1 MESNIKNLI
10 NECLD
15 CKNPTC
21 IEGCP
26 VKNNIPLFIKLA
38 KQEKYDEALKVIKLT
53 STLPSIC
60 SMVCPSENQCKGHC
74 VKNKINKPV
83 AINEIEQYIT
93 LKANEVIPEII
104 KNNKKVAI
112 IGSGPSGLACAE
124 KLAILGYN
132 VDVYDAY
139 DEAGGILTYGIPS
152 FVLDKDI
159 VNKKI
164 NYIKSLGVN
173 FLMNKKLEKDIYLN
187 ELIDSYDAIYLAFG
201 ASIGKR
207 MDAKNNN
214 INGVIDANDFLEKM
228 YKNKNHLFDNVKDC
242 LVIGGGNT
250 AIDAARV
257 AKKQLGCNVSI
268 VYRRSEKEM
277 PARKDEI
284 LKAKDDNIEFN
295 FLSNPI
301 AYIGE
306 DTVKEVECIKMKLVE
321 VIGQRA
327 RPVVI
332 ENSNYIIKADLVIEA
347 ISSSIDTNLT
357 RLLDTY
363 SWGGI
368 KVNEN
373 MQTSIDKVFA
383 GGDCVNGPDLVV
395 TAMKDGIKAATSI
408 DNYIKGS
415 VTV

>member
-1 MESNIKNLI
+1 MENNITKYV

-26 VKNNIPLFIKLA
+26 VHNNIPLFIKLC
-38 KQEKYDEALKVIKLT
+38 KQGNYDEALSVINKT

-60 SMVCPSENQCKGHC
+60 SLVCPSENQCQGHC
-74 VKNKINKPV
+74 IKNKIGKPV
-83 AINEIEQYIT
+83 NIPFIEQYIS
-93 LKANEVIPEII
+93 LMANIKKEEIVS
-104 KNNKKVAI
+104 NGKKVAV

-124 KLAILGYN
+124 KLVKLGYN
-132 VDVYDAY
+132 VDVYDKY
-139 DEAGGILTYGIPS
+139 DIEGGILTYGIPN
-152 FVLDKDI
+152 FVLDKQI
-159 VNKKI
+159 VNKKVD
-164 NYIKSLGVN
+164 YIKSLGVN
-173 FLMNKKLEKDIYLN
+173 FFMNKELEKDIYLN
-187 ELIDSYDAIYLAFG
+187 DLIDSYDAVFLGFG

-214 INGVIDANDFLEKM
+214 IDGIIDANDFLEKM
-228 YKNKNHLFDNVKDC
+228 YKNQKHLFSDVKDC

-257 AKKQLGCNVSI
+257 AKKNLGCNVSI

-277 PARKDEI
+277 PARKVEI
-284 LKAKDDNIEFN
+284 LNAKNDNIDFN

-301 AYIGE
+301 AYIGN
-306 DTVKEVECIKMKLVE
+306 DKVKEVECIKMKLVE
-321 VIGQRA
+321 VEGQRA

-332 ENSNYIIKADLVIEA
+332 DNSNYIIKADLVIEA

-357 RLLDTY
+357 KLLETH

-373 MQTSIDKVFA
+373 MQTSIPKVFA
-383 GGDCVNGPDLVV
+383 GGDCVSGPSLVV
-395 TAMKDGIKAATSI
+395 TAMKDGILAAKNI
-408 DNYIKGS
+408 DKYIKGL
-415 VTV
+415 

>member
-1 MESNIKNLI
+1 MENNITKYV

-26 VKNNIPLFIKLA
+26 VHNNIPLFIKLC
-38 KQEKYDEALKVIKLT
+38 KQGNYDEALSIINKT

-60 SMVCPSENQCKGHC
+60 SLVCPSENQCQRHC
-74 VKNKINKPV
+74 IKNKIGKPV
-83 AINEIEQYIT
+83 NIPFIEQYIS
-93 LKANEVIPEII
+93 LMANIKKEEIVS
-104 KNNKKVAI
+104 NGKKVAV

-124 KLAILGYN
+124 KLVKLGYN
-132 VDVYDAY
+132 VDVYDKY
-139 DEAGGILTYGIPS
+139 DIEGGILTYGIPN
-152 FVLDKDI
+152 FVLDKQI
-159 VNKKI
+159 VNKKVD
-164 NYIKSLGVN
+164 YIKSLGVN
-173 FLMNKKLEKDIYLN
+173 FFMNKELEKDIYLN
-187 ELIDSYDAIYLAFG
+187 DLIDSYDAIFLGFG

-214 INGVIDANDFLEKM
+214 IDGVIDANDFLEKM
-228 YKNKNHLFDNVKDC
+228 YKNQKHLFSDVKDC

-257 AKKQLGCNVSI
+257 AKKNLGCNVSI

-277 PARKDEI
+277 PARKVEI
-284 LKAKDDNIEFN
+284 LNAKNDNIDFN

-301 AYIGE
+301 AYIGN
-306 DTVKEVECIKMKLVE
+306 DKVKEVECIKMKLVE
-321 VIGQRA
+321 VEGQRA

-332 ENSNYIIKADLVIEA
+332 DNSNYIIKADLVIEA

-357 RLLDTY
+357 KLLETH

-373 MQTSIDKVFA
+373 MQTSIPKVFA
-383 GGDCVNGPDLVV
+383 GGDCVSGPSLVV
-395 TAMKDGIKAATSI
+395 TAMKDGILAAKNI
-408 DNYIKGS
+408 DKFIKEN
-415 VTV
+415 

>member
-1 MESNIKNLI
+1 MENNITKYV

-26 VKNNIPLFIKLA
+26 VHNNIPLFIKLC
-38 KQEKYDEALKVIKLT
+38 KQGNYDEALSVINKT

-60 SMVCPSENQCKGHC
+60 SLVCPSENQCQGHC
-74 VKNKINKPV
+74 IKNKIGNPV
-83 AINEIEQYIT
+83 NIPFIEQYIS
-93 LKANEVIPEII
+93 LMANIKKEEIVS
-104 KNNKKVAI
+104 NGKKVAV

-124 KLAILGYN
+124 KLVKLGYK
-132 VDVYDAY
+132 VDVYDKY
-139 DEAGGILTYGIPS
+139 DIEGGILTYGIPN
-152 FVLDKDI
+152 FVLDKQI
-159 VNKKI
+159 VNKKVD
-164 NYIKSLGVN
+164 YIKSLGVN
-173 FLMNKKLEKDIYLN
+173 FFMNKELEKDIYLN
-187 ELIDSYDAIYLAFG
+187 DLIDSYDAVFLGFG

-214 INGVIDANDFLEKM
+214 IDGVIDANDFLEKM
-228 YKNKNHLFDNVKDC
+228 YKNQKHLFSDVKDC

-257 AKKQLGCNVSI
+257 AKKNLECDVSI

-277 PARKDEI
+277 PARKVEI
-284 LKAKDDNIEFN
+284 LNAKNDNIDFN

-301 AYIGE
+301 AYIGN
-306 DTVKEVECIKMKLVE
+306 DKVKEVECIKMKLVE
-321 VIGQRA
+321 VEGQRA

-332 ENSNYIIKADLVIEA
+332 DNSNYTIKADLVIEA

-357 RLLDTY
+357 KLLETH

-373 MQTSIDKVFA
+373 MQTSIPKVFA
-383 GGDCVNGPDLVV
+383 GGDCVSGPSLVV
-395 TAMKDGIKAATSI
+395 TAMKDGILAAKNI
-408 DNYIKGS
+408 DKYIKGL
-415 VTV
+415 

>member
-1 MESNIKNLI
+1 MENNITKYV

-26 VKNNIPLFIKLA
+26 VHNNIPLFIKLC
-38 KQEKYDEALKVIKLT
+38 KQGNYDEALSVINQT

-60 SMVCPSENQCKGHC
+60 SLVCPSENQCQGHC
-74 VKNKINKPV
+74 VKNKIGKPV
-83 AINEIEQYIT
+83 NIPFIEQYIS
-93 LKANEVIPEII
+93 LMANIKKEEIVS
-104 KNNKKVAI
+104 NGKKVAV

-124 KLAILGYN
+124 KLVKLGYK
-132 VDVYDAY
+132 VDVYDKY
-139 DEAGGILTYGIPS
+139 DIEGGILTYGIPN
-152 FVLDKDI
+152 FVLDKQI
-159 VNKKI
+159 VNKKVG
-164 NYIKSLGVN
+164 YVKSLGVN
-173 FLMNKKLEKDIYLN
+173 FFMNKELEKDIYLN
-187 ELIDSYDAIYLAFG
+187 DLIDSYDAIFLGFG

-214 INGVIDANDFLEKM
+214 IDGVIDANDFLEKM
-228 YKNKNHLFDNVKDC
+228 YKNQKHLFSDVKDC

-257 AKKQLGCNVSI
+257 AKKNLGCNVSI

-277 PARKDEI
+277 PARKVEI
-284 LKAKDDNIEFN
+284 LNAKNDNIDFN

-301 AYIGE
+301 AYIGN
-306 DTVKEVECIKMKLVE
+306 DKVKEVECIKMKLVE
-321 VIGQRA
+321 VEGQRA

-332 ENSNYIIKADLVIEA
+332 DNSNYIIKADLVIEA
-347 ISSSIDTNLT
+347 ISSSIDSNLT
-357 RLLDTY
+357 KLLETH

-373 MQTSIDKVFA
+373 MQTSIPKVFA
-383 GGDCVNGPDLVV
+383 GGDCVSGPSLVV
-395 TAMKDGIKAATSI
+395 TAMKDGILAAKNI
-408 DNYIKGS
+408 DKYIKGL
-415 VTV
+415 

>member
-1 MESNIKNLI
+1 MENNITKYV

-26 VKNNIPLFIKLA
+26 VHNNIPLFIKLC
-38 KQEKYDEALKVIKLT
+38 KQGNYDEALSVINKT

-60 SMVCPSENQCKGHC
+60 SLVCPSENQCQGHC
-74 VKNKINKPV
+74 IKNKIGKPV
-83 AINEIEQYIT
+83 NIPFIEQYIS
-93 LKANEVIPEII
+93 LMANIKKEEIVS
-104 KNNKKVAI
+104 NGKKVAV

-124 KLAILGYN
+124 KLVKLGYK
-132 VDVYDAY
+132 VDVYDKY
-139 DEAGGILTYGIPS
+139 DIEGGILTYGIPN
-152 FVLDKDI
+152 FVLDKQI
-159 VNKKI
+159 VNKKVD
-164 NYIKSLGVN
+164 YIKSLGVN
-173 FLMNKKLEKDIYLN
+173 FFMNKELEKDIYLN
-187 ELIDSYDAIYLAFG
+187 DLIDSYDAIFLGFG

-214 INGVIDANDFLEKM
+214 IDGVIDANDFLEKM
-228 YKNKNHLFDNVKDC
+228 YKNQKHLFSDVKDC

-257 AKKQLGCNVSI
+257 AKKNLGCNVSI

-277 PARKDEI
+277 PARKVEI
-284 LKAKDDNIEFN
+284 LNAKNDNIDFN

-301 AYIGE
+301 AYIGN
-306 DTVKEVECIKMKLVE
+306 DKVKEVECIKMKLVE
-321 VIGQRA
+321 VEGQRA

-332 ENSNYIIKADLVIEA
+332 DNSNYIIKADLVIEA

-357 RLLDTY
+357 KLLETH

-373 MQTSIDKVFA
+373 MQTSIPKVFA
-383 GGDCVNGPDLVV
+383 GGDCVSGPSLVV
-395 TAMKDGIKAATSI
+395 TAMKDGILAAKNI
-408 DNYIKGS
+408 DKYIKGL
-415 VTV
+415 

>member
-1 MESNIKNLI
+1 MENNITKYV

-26 VKNNIPLFIKLA
+26 VHNNIPLFIKLC
-38 KQEKYDEALKVIKLT
+38 KQGNYDEALSVINKT

-60 SMVCPSENQCKGHC
+60 SLVCPSENQCQGHC
-74 VKNKINKPV
+74 IKNKIGKPV
-83 AINEIEQYIT
+83 NIPFIEQYIS
-93 LKANEVIPEII
+93 LMANIKKEEII
-104 KNNKKVAI
+104 SNGKKVAV

-124 KLAILGYN
+124 KLVKLGYN
-132 VDVYDAY
+132 VDVYDKY
-139 DEAGGILTYGIPS
+139 DIEGGILTYGIPN
-152 FVLDKDI
+152 FVLDKQI
-159 VNKKI
+159 VNKKVD
-164 NYIKSLGVN
+164 YIKSLGVN
-173 FLMNKKLEKDIYLN
+173 FFMNKELEKDIYLN
-187 ELIDSYDAIYLAFG
+187 DLIDSYDAIFLGFG

-214 INGVIDANDFLEKM
+214 IDGVIDANDFLEKM
-228 YKNKNHLFDNVKDC
+228 YKNQKHLFSDVKDC

-257 AKKQLGCNVSI
+257 AKKNLGCNVSI

-277 PARKDEI
+277 PARKVEI
-284 LKAKDDNIEFN
+284 LNAKNDNIDFN

-301 AYIGE
+301 AYIGN
-306 DTVKEVECIKMKLVE
+306 DKVKEVECIKMKLVE
-321 VIGQRA
+321 VEGQRA

-332 ENSNYIIKADLVIEA
+332 DNSNYIIKADLVIEA

-357 RLLDTY
+357 KLLETHF
-363 SWGGI
+363 WGGI

-373 MQTSIDKVFA
+373 MQTSIPKVFA
-383 GGDCVNGPDLVV
+383 GGDCVSGPSLVV
-395 TAMKDGIKAATSI
+395 TAMKDGILAAKNI
-408 DNYIKGS
+408 DKYIKGL
-415 VTV
+415 

>member
-1 MESNIKNLI
+1 MENNITKYV

-26 VKNNIPLFIKLA
+26 VHNNIPLFIKLC
-38 KQEKYDEALKVIKLT
+38 KQGNYDEALSVINKT

-60 SMVCPSENQCKGHC
+60 SLVCPSENQCQGHC
-74 VKNKINKPV
+74 VKNKIGKPV
-83 AINEIEQYIT
+83 NIPFIEQYIS
-93 LKANEVIPEII
+93 LMANI
-104 KNNKKVAI
+104 KKEDITSNGKKVAV

-124 KLAILGYN
+124 KLIKLGYQ
-132 VDVYDAY
+132 VDVYDKY
-139 DEAGGILTYGIPS
+139 DEAGGILTYGIPQ
-152 FVLDKDI
+152 FVLDKQI
-159 VNKKI
+159 VSKKVD
-164 NYIKSLGVN
+164 YIKSLGVN
-173 FLMNKKLEKDIYLN
+173 FFMNKELEKDIYLSD
-187 ELIDSYDAIYLAFG
+187 LIDSYDAIFLGFG

-214 INGVIDANDFLEKM
+214 IDGVIDANDFLEKM
-228 YKNKNHLFDNVKDC
+228 YKNQKHLFSNVKDC

-257 AKKQLGCNVSI
+257 AKKDLGCNVSI
-268 VYRRSEKEM
+268 IYRRSEKEM
-277 PARKDEI
+277 PARKVEI
-284 LKAKDDNIEFN
+284 LNAKNDNIDFN

-306 DTVKEVECIKMKLVE
+306 DKVKEVECIKMKLVE
-321 VIGQRA
+321 VDGQRA
-327 RPVVI
+327 RPVVV

-357 RLLDTY
+357 KLLDTH

-373 MQTSIDKVFA
+373 MQTSIPKVFA
-383 GGDCVNGPDLVV
+383 GGDCVSGPSLVV
-395 TAMKDGIKAATSI
+395 TAMKDGILAAKNI
-408 DNYIKGS
+408 DKFIKEN
-415 VTV
+415 

>member
-1 MESNIKNLI
+1 MENNITKYV

-26 VKNNIPLFIKLA
+26 VHNNIPLFIKLC
-38 KQEKYDEALKVIKLT
+38 KQGNYDEALSVINKT

-60 SMVCPSENQCKGHC
+60 SLVCPSENQCQGHC
-74 VKNKINKPV
+74 IKNKIGKPV
-83 AINEIEQYIT
+83 NIPFIEQYIT
-93 LKANEVIPEII
+93 LMADVKKEEIVS
-104 KNNKKVAI
+104 NGKKVAI

-124 KLAILGYN
+124 KLVKLGYK
-132 VDVYDAY
+132 VDVYDKY
-139 DEAGGILTYGIPS
+139 DIEGGILTYGIPN
-152 FVLDKDI
+152 FVLDKQI
-159 VNKKI
+159 VNKKVD
-164 NYIKSLGVN
+164 YIKSLGVN
-173 FLMNKKLEKDIYLN
+173 FFMNKELEKDIYLN
-187 ELIDSYDAIYLAFG
+187 DLIDSYDAIFLGFG

-214 INGVIDANDFLEKM
+214 IDGVIDANDFLEKM
-228 YKNKNHLFDNVKDC
+228 YKNQKHLFSDVKDC

-257 AKKQLGCNVSI
+257 AKKNLGCNVSI

-277 PARKDEI
+277 PARKVEI
-284 LKAKDDNIEFN
+284 LNAKNDNIDFN

-301 AYIGE
+301 AYIGN
-306 DTVKEVECIKMKLVE
+306 DKVKEVECIKMKLVE
-321 VIGQRA
+321 VEGQRA

-332 ENSNYIIKADLVIEA
+332 DNSNYIIKADLVIEA

-357 RLLDTY
+357 KLLETH

-373 MQTSIDKVFA
+373 MQTSIPKVFA
-383 GGDCVNGPDLVV
+383 GGDCVSGPSLVV
-395 TAMKDGIKAATSI
+395 TAMKDGILAAKNI
-408 DNYIKGS
+408 DKYIKGL
-415 VTV
+415 

>member
-1 MESNIKNLI
+1 MENNITKYV

-26 VKNNIPLFIKLA
+26 VHNNIPLFIKLC
-38 KQEKYDEALKVIKLT
+38 KQGNYDEALSVINKT

-60 SMVCPSENQCKGHC
+60 SLVCPSENQCQGHC
-74 VKNKINKPV
+74 IKNKIGKPV
-83 AINEIEQYIT
+83 NIPFIEQYIT
-93 LKANEVIPEII
+93 LMVDIKKEEIVS
-104 KNNKKVAI
+104 NGKKVAV

-124 KLAILGYN
+124 KLVKLGYN
-132 VDVYDAY
+132 VDVYDKY
-139 DEAGGILTYGIPS
+139 DIEGGILTYGIPN
-152 FVLDKDI
+152 FVLDKQI
-159 VNKKI
+159 VNKKVD
-164 NYIKSLGVN
+164 YIKSLGVN
-173 FLMNKKLEKDIYLN
+173 FFMNKELEKDIYLN
-187 ELIDSYDAIYLAFG
+187 DLIDSYDAIFLGFG

-214 INGVIDANDFLEKM
+214 IDGVIDANDFLEKM
-228 YKNKNHLFDNVKDC
+228 YKNQKHLFSDVKDC

-257 AKKQLGCNVSI
+257 AKKNLGCNVSI

-277 PARKDEI
+277 PARKVEI
-284 LKAKDDNIEFN
+284 LNAKNDNIDFN

-301 AYIGE
+301 AYIGN
-306 DTVKEVECIKMKLVE
+306 DKVKEVECIKMKLVE
-321 VIGQRA
+321 VEGQRA

-332 ENSNYIIKADLVIEA
+332 DNSNYIIKADLVIEA

-357 RLLDTY
+357 KLLETH

-373 MQTSIDKVFA
+373 MQTSIPKVFA
-383 GGDCVNGPDLVV
+383 GGDCVSGPSLVV
-395 TAMKDGIKAATSI
+395 TAMKDGILAAKNI
-408 DNYIKGS
+408 DKFIKGN
-415 VTV
+415 

>member
-1 MESNIKNLI
+1 MENNITKYV

-26 VKNNIPLFIKLA
+26 VHNNIPLFIKLC
-38 KQEKYDEALKVIKLT
+38 KQGNYDEALSVINQT
-53 STLPSIC
+53 STLPAIC
-60 SMVCPSENQCKGHC
+60 SLVCPSENQCQGHC
-74 VKNKINKPV
+74 VKNKIGKPV
-83 AINEIEQYIT
+83 NIPFIEQYIS
-93 LKANEVIPEII
+93 LMANIKKEEIVS
-104 KNNKKVAI
+104 NGKKVAV

-124 KLAILGYN
+124 KLVKLGYN
-132 VDVYDAY
+132 VDVYDKY
-139 DEAGGILTYGIPS
+139 DIEGGILTYGIPN
-152 FVLDKDI
+152 FVLDKKI
-159 VNKKI
+159 VNKKVG
-164 NYIKSLGVN
+164 YVKSLGVN
-173 FLMNKKLEKDIYLN
+173 FFMNKELEKDIYLN
-187 ELIDSYDAIYLAFG
+187 DLIDSYDAIFLGFG

-214 INGVIDANDFLEKM
+214 IDGVIDANDFLEKM
-228 YKNKNHLFDNVKDC
+228 YKNQKHLFSDVKDC

-257 AKKQLGCNVSI
+257 AKKNLGCNVSI

-277 PARKDEI
+277 PARKVEI
-284 LKAKDDNIEFN
+284 LNAKNDNIDFN

-301 AYIGE
+301 AYIGN
-306 DTVKEVECIKMKLVE
+306 DKVKEVECIKMKLVE
-321 VIGQRA
+321 VEGQRA

-332 ENSNYIIKADLVIEA
+332 DNSNYIIKADLVIEA

-357 RLLDTY
+357 KLLETH

-373 MQTSIDKVFA
+373 MQTSIPKVFA
-383 GGDCVNGPDLVV
+383 GGDCVSGPSLVV
-395 TAMKDGIKAATSI
+395 TAMKDGILAAKNI
-408 DNYIKGS
+408 DKFIKEN
-415 VTV
+415 

>member
-1 MESNIKNLI
+1 MENNITKYV

-26 VKNNIPLFIKLA
+26 VHNNIPLFIKLC
-38 KQEKYDEALKVIKLT
+38 KQGNYDEALSVINKT

-60 SMVCPSENQCKGHC
+60 SLVCPSENQCQGHC
-74 VKNKINKPV
+74 IKNKIGKPV
-83 AINEIEQYIT
+83 NIPFIEQYIT
-93 LKANEVIPEII
+93 LMADVKKEEIVS
-104 KNNKKVAI
+104 NGKKVAI

-124 KLAILGYN
+124 KLVKLGYK
-132 VDVYDAY
+132 VDVYDKY
-139 DEAGGILTYGIPS
+139 DIEGGILTYGIPN
-152 FVLDKDI
+152 FVLDKQI
-159 VNKKI
+159 VNKKVG
-164 NYIKSLGVN
+164 YVKSLGVN
-173 FLMNKKLEKDIYLN
+173 FFMNKELEKDIYLN
-187 ELIDSYDAIYLAFG
+187 DLIDSYDAIFLGFG

-214 INGVIDANDFLEKM
+214 IDGVIDANDFLEKM
-228 YKNKNHLFDNVKDC
+228 YKNQKHLFSDVKDC

-257 AKKQLGCNVSI
+257 AKKNLGCNVSI

-277 PARKDEI
+277 PARKVEI
-284 LKAKDDNIEFN
+284 LNAKNDNIDFN

-301 AYIGE
+301 AYIGN
-306 DTVKEVECIKMKLVE
+306 DKVKEVECIKMKLVE
-321 VIGQRA
+321 VEGQRA

-332 ENSNYIIKADLVIEA
+332 DNSNYIIKADLVIEA

-357 RLLDTY
+357 KLLETH

-373 MQTSIDKVFA
+373 MQTSIPKVFA
-383 GGDCVNGPDLVV
+383 GGDCVSGPSLVV
-395 TAMKDGIKAATSI
+395 TAMKDGILAAKNI
-408 DNYIKGS
+408 DKYIKGL
-415 VTV
+415 

>member
-1 MESNIKNLI
+1 METNIKNLI

-21 IEGCP
+21 INGCP
-26 VKNNIPLFIKLA
+26 VNNNIPMFIRLA
-38 KQEKYDEALKVIKLT
+38 KQDKYDEALEVIKLT

-60 SMVCPSENQCKGHC
+60 SLVCPSENQCMGHC
-74 VKNKINKPV
+74 IKNKINKPV
-83 AINEIEQYIT
+83 AINQIEQYIT
-93 LKANEVIPEII
+93 LKANETIPNII
-104 KNNKKVAI
+104 KNNKKVAV
-112 IGSGPSGLACAE
+112 IGSGPSGLACSE
-124 KLAILGYN
+124 KLALLGYN
-132 VDVYDAY
+132 VDIYDSY

-152 FVLDKDI
+152 FVLNKDI
-159 VNKKI
+159 VNKKVD
-164 NYIKSLGVN
+164 YIKSLGVN
-173 FLMNKKLEKDIYLN
+173 FFMNKELEKDIYLSD
-187 ELIDSYDAIYLAFG
+187 LIDRYDAIFLGFG

-214 INGVIDANDFLEKM
+214 IDGVIDANDFLEKM
-228 YKNKNHLFDNVKDC
+228 YKNNHHLFKNVKDC

-257 AKKQLGCNVSI
+257 AKKELGCNVSI

-277 PARKDEI
+277 PARKVEI
-284 LKAKDDNIEFN
+284 LNAKNDNIEFN

-301 AYIGE
+301 AYIGT

-321 VIGQRA
+321 VEGQRA

-347 ISSSIDTNLT
+347 ISSSIDNNLT
-357 RLLDTY
+357 KLLDTH

-373 MQTSIDKVFA
+373 MQTSIAKVFA
-383 GGDCVNGPDLVV
+383 GGDCVSGPSLVV
-395 TAMKDGIKAATSI
+395 TAMKDGIKAAKAI
-408 DNYIKGS
+408 DKYLKEE
-415 VTV
+415 

>member
-1 MESNIKNLI
+1 MENNITKYV

-26 VKNNIPLFIKLA
+26 VHNNIPLFIKLC
-38 KQEKYDEALKVIKLT
+38 KQGNYDEALSVINKT

-60 SMVCPSENQCKGHC
+60 SLVCPSENQCQGHC
-74 VKNKINKPV
+74 IKNKIGKPV
-83 AINEIEQYIT
+83 NIPFIEQYIT
-93 LKANEVIPEII
+93 LMADVKKEEIVS
-104 KNNKKVAI
+104 NGKKVAI

-124 KLAILGYN
+124 KLAKLGYN
-132 VDVYDAY
+132 VDVYDKY
-139 DEAGGILTYGIPS
+139 DIEGGILTYGIPN
-152 FVLDKDI
+152 FVLDKQI
-159 VNKKI
+159 VNKKVD
-164 NYIKSLGVN
+164 YIKSLGVN
-173 FLMNKKLEKDIYLN
+173 FFMNKELEKDIYLN
-187 ELIDSYDAIYLAFG
+187 DLIDSYDAIFLGFG

-214 INGVIDANDFLEKM
+214 IDGVIDANDFLEKM
-228 YKNKNHLFDNVKDC
+228 YKNQKHLFSDVKDC

-257 AKKQLGCNVSI
+257 AKKNLGCNVSI

-277 PARKDEI
+277 PARKVEI
-284 LKAKDDNIEFN
+284 LNAKNDNIDFN

-301 AYIGE
+301 AYIGN
-306 DTVKEVECIKMKLVE
+306 DKVKEVECIKMKLVE
-321 VIGQRA
+321 VEGQRA

-332 ENSNYIIKADLVIEA
+332 DNSNYIIKADLVIEA

-357 RLLDTY
+357 KLLETH

-373 MQTSIDKVFA
+373 MQTSIPKVFA
-383 GGDCVNGPDLVV
+383 GGDCVSGPSLVV
-395 TAMKDGIKAATSI
+395 TAMKDGILAAKNI
-408 DNYIKGS
+408 DKYIKGL
-415 VTV
+415 